1 MAAISNQRQQALQ
14 AQTKVVAPNE
24 QLTNTRFRGVRQ
36 DSLGSEVPVRA
47 GLAVDSRGEVSTLLT
62 HAAALIVA
70 IDVQGLSLQIHVG
83 VIVTP

>member
-1 MAAISNQRQQALQ
+1 MAL
-14 AQTKVVAPNE
+14 NE
-24 QLTNTRFRGVRQ
+24 ELTNARFCGIGQ
-36 DSLGSEVPVRA
+36 DALGSEVPVRA
-47 GLAVDSRGEVSTLLT
+47 GLAVDSSSVVAALLA